1 MDFNLTH
8 TSLQRLVDEEALL
21 DQARLQELAEPSGL
35 QSPFPYGGDVLVRLK
50 QELIEIFQTVYGE
63 WTSSSTKWQPIDAQA
78 SVIIHKSLSKLPRDI
93 AMSKGF
99 WRYLS
104 VYCASL
110 VFKRYGYVNAITDF
124 DKRHFG
130 EEIYNSFIPRLWFRA
145 ELSLDEEAQDPY
157 WLTKKGVSDFW
168 SSFVLRRVYA
178 QSRPLIRALVKYFFV
193 PDNVI
198 FYRNDIPITTL
209 EAFRILGPAVRRQH
223 SLSPFE
229 LMDEVDCTATLD
241 LLSSE
246 LMIRRVKL
254 ED

>member
-8 TSLQRLVDEEALL
+8 TSLQRLIDEEALV
-21 DQARLQELAEPSGL
+21 DQARLQELAEPSGVP
-35 QSPFPYGGDVLVRLK
+35 SPFPYGGDVLVRLK
-50 QELIEIFQTVYGE
+50 QELNEIFQTVDGE

-78 SVIIHKSLSKLPRDI
+78 SVAIHRTLSKLPRDI

-110 VFKRYGYVNAITDF
+110 VCKRYGYVNTKTSF

-145 ELSLDEEAQDPY
+145 ELSLDEEAEDPY

-168 SSFVLRRVYA
+168 SSFVLRRTYA

-193 PDNVI
+193 PENVC
-198 FYRNDIPITTL
+198 FYRDDVSITTL
-209 EAFRILGPAVRRQH
+209 EAFRLLGPAVRRQH

-229 LMDEVDCTATLD
+229 LMGEGDCTATID
-241 LLSSE
+241 LLASE
-246 LMIRRVKL
+246 MMIRRAER

>member
-1 MDFNLTH
+1 MDFNLTN
-8 TSLQRLVDEEALL
+8 TSLQQLVDEDALT
-21 DQARLQELAEPSGL
+21 DQSRLQELAEPSGL
-35 QSPFPYGGDVLVRLK
+35 SSPFPYGGDVFVRLK
-50 QELIEIFQTVYGE
+50 QALSKIFEGVVGE
-63 WTSSSTKWQPIDAQA
+63 WASSSTKWQSIDAQS
-78 SVIIHKSLSKLPRDI
+78 SVVIHKYLSKLPREF

-104 VYCASL
+104 AYYSSIVC
-110 VFKRYGYVNAITDF
+110 KRYGYTSLVDSF

-130 EEIYNSFIPRLWFRA
+130 DEIYNSYLPRLWFRA
-145 ELSLDEEAQDPY
+145 ELSLDDEAEDPY

-193 PDNVI
+193 PDNVC
-198 FYRNDIPITTL
+198 FYRDDVLISTL
-209 EAFRILGPAVRRQH
+209 DAFRLLGPAVRRQH

-229 LMDEVDCTATLD
+229 LMSEFDCTETLD

-246 LMIRRVKL
+246 LLIKRVEL
-254 ED
+254 EN

>member
-8 TSLQRLVDEEALL
+8 TSLQRLVDEQALA
-21 DQARLQELAEPSGL
+21 DQSRLQELAEPSGL
-35 QSPFPYGGDVLVRLK
+35 RSPFPYGGDSLVRLK
-50 QELIEIFQTVYGE
+50 QDLNEIFQPVEGE
-63 WTSSSTKWQPIDAQA
+63 LTSSSIKWQPIDAQA
-78 SVIIHKSLSKLPRDI
+78 SVAIHKALRDLPREI

-104 VYCASL
+104 VYCSNL
-110 VFKRYGYVNAITDF
+110 VCKRYGYADIGTDF

-130 EEIYNSFIPRLWFRA
+130 EEIFNSFIPRLWFRA
-145 ELSLDEEAQDPY
+145 ELSLDEEAEDPY
-157 WLTKKGVSDFW
+157 WLTKMGVSDFW

-193 PDNVI
+193 PENI
-198 FYRNDIPITTL
+198 HFYLNDASITTL
-209 EAFRILGPAVRRQH
+209 EAFRLLGPAVRRQH

-246 LMIRRVKL
+246 LMIRRVEL

>member
-8 TSLQRLVDEEALL
+8 TSLQRLVDEEALM

-35 QSPFPYGGDVLVRLK
+35 PTPFPYGGDVLVRLK
-50 QELIEIFQTVYGE
+50 QELNEIFQPVDGE
-63 WTSSSTKWQPIDAQA
+63 WTSSSTKWQLIDAKA
-78 SVIIHKSLSKLPRDI
+78 SVAIHKTLSKLPRDI

-110 VFKRYGYVNAITDF
+110 VCKRYGYVNAKIDF

-130 EEIYNSFIPRLWFRA
+130 EEIFNSFIPRLWFRA
-145 ELSLDEEAQDPY
+145 ELSLDESAQDPY
-157 WLTKKGVSDFW
+157 WLTQKGVSDFW
-168 SSFVLRRVYA
+168 SSFVLRRIYA

-193 PDNVI
+193 PENVI
-198 FYRNDIPITTL
+198 FYRDGKSITTL

-246 LMIRRVKL
+246 LIIRRVKL
-254 ED
+254 GD

>member
-1 MDFNLTH
+1 MDFNLTY
-8 TSLQRLVDEEALL
+8 TSLQRLVDEGALL
-21 DQARLQELAEPSGL
+21 DQSRLQELAEPSGL
-35 QSPFPYGGDVLVRLK
+35 PSPFPYGGDALVRLK
-50 QELIEIFQTVYGE
+50 QELNEIFKSVDGE
-63 WTSSSTKWQPIDAQA
+63 WSSSSTKWQPIDAQA
-78 SVIIHKSLSKLPRDI
+78 SVAIHKTLRNLPRDI

-104 VYCASL
+104 AYCATL
-110 VFKRYGYVNAITDF
+110 VCKRYGYADITMDF

-130 EEIYNSFIPRLWFRA
+130 EEIFNSFIPRLWFRA
-145 ELSLDEEAQDPY
+145 ELSLDEEDKDPY
-157 WLTKKGVSDFW
+157 WLTKMGVSDFW

-193 PDNVI
+193 PTNVC
-198 FYRNDIPITTL
+198 FYRNDASITTL
-209 EAFRILGPAVRRQH
+209 EAFRLLGPAVRRQH

-229 LMDEVDCTATLD
+229 LMGEVDCTATLD

-246 LMIRRVKL
+246 LMIRRVEL

>member
-50 QELIEIFQTVYGE
+50 QELIEIFQAVYGE
-63 WTSSSTKWQPIDAQA
+63 WTSSSTMWQPIDAQA
-78 SVIIHKSLSKLPRDI
+78 SVTIHKTLSKLPRDI

-110 VFKRYGYVNAITDF
+110 VFKRYGYVNAKTDF
-124 DKRHFG
+124 DKRHFR

-198 FYRNDIPITTL
+198 FYSNDIPITTL

-246 LMIRRVKL
+246 LSIRRVKL
-254 ED
+254 GD